1 MLVNDAEQTFSQL
14 ELVLDHVVTLRHLLF
29 GSVTTNLLYSV
40 AGHLSGLE
48 TLCTTAVYDR
58 SAIDHL

>member
-14 ELVLDHVVTLRHLLF
+14 EMVLDRLVTLRHLMF

-40 AGHLSGLE
+40 AGRLSELE
-48 TLCTTAVYDR
+48 TLSATAVCDGNTTER
-58 SAIDHL
+58 L